1 MGGAPHVQQ
10 RMLKVLPSRPHLAL
24 NVGGTI
30 PRPFCDDEVRRA
42 RNHDR
47 SKLFPLSVVTS

>member
-24 NVGGTI
+24 NVGGAI

-47 SKLFPLSVVTS
+47 PKLFPLSGVIS

>member
-1 MGGAPHVQQ
+1 MGGALHVPQ

-24 NVGGTI
+24 NVGGAI

-47 SKLFPLSVVTS
+47 PKLFPLSGVIS